1 MRSVRKNSEWLFM
14 ATVEKAGWKDGS
26 QNGFCAFLL
35 QTVKES
41 KAQSCQKCEETN
53 ESERLRKGRGVT
65 GQQEECT
72 GLLSDGGS

>member
-1 MRSVRKNSEWLFM
+1 M
-14 ATVEKAGWKDGS
+14 
-26 QNGFCAFLL
+26 
-35 QTVKES
+35 KES